1 MILPLEELEDAF
13 ASVASSTV
21 GVEAS
26 ATFLVQENKRATVNT
41 DKKPM
46 IIDLN
51 FEICITC
58 CMIRKFG

>member
-1 MILPLEELEDAF
+1 MILSLEELEDAF
-13 ASVASSTV
+13 AAVASSTV
-21 GVEAS
+21 GLES
-26 ATFLVQENKRATVNT
+26 STTFLVHESKRANVNT

-51 FEICITC
+51 FEISIAC